1 MVDVRRLPVG
11 EENEGRISLDDL
23 AREGAL
29 RMIAAA
35 LEAEVDDYVASFAGE
50 RDEDGKR
57 LVVRNGKGKERKLTV
72 GSGRCRSGRRGST
85 TSVLT
90 RRPGSASG
98 SAPGSCRRTRGGRRR

>member
-11 EENEGRISLDDL
+11 EDDEMRVTLDDL

-35 LEAEVDDYVASFAGE
+35 LEAEVDQYVASFVDE

-57 LVVRNGKGKERKLTV
+57 LVVRNGKAKERKLTV
-72 GSGRCRSGRRGST
+72 GSGDAADPGAADQRQACR
-85 TSVLT
+85 
-90 RRPGSASG
+90 
-98 SAPGSCRRTRGGRRR
+98 